1 MSSTGQ
7 CSEHI
12 GGALGI
18 YDVGIDEEDMD
29 RRVYKQ
35 RGGEH
40 YIYKDEGKWYVGH
53 KIQRSIALS
62 TTHLFDTESVW
73 SCAYNHTSWI
83 NDDTIKFSPL
93 TSDSCILSSRLRLS
107 SSGPAAAAVSDYLG
121 VFQRLPNMFSAGR
134 PVWINAHGKVLM
146 VPTNKNQLSVF
157 MSKRVIIKSG
167 SGLICPTDNKAENSL
182 RIDHGWQYW
191 NGSMWVSD
199 GTIKVEIE

>member
-93 TSDSCILSSRLRLS
+93 TSDSCILSSRLQLSSAGPITGQFGLPRTHKTGPATQCES
-107 SSGPAAAAVSDYLG
+107 SSGSHPTTGCMFRYL
-121 VFQRLPNMFSAGR
+121 
-134 PVWINAHGKVLM
+134 I
-146 VPTNKNQLSVF
+146 QLNESN
-157 MSKRVIIKSG
+157 SG
-167 SGLICPTDNKAENSL
+167 S
-182 RIDHGWQYW
+182 
-191 NGSMWVSD
+191 
-199 GTIKVEIE
+199 